1 MIAYSI
7 TSCQTNDNLENN
19 DTTMSETEVLL
30 SELKKT
36 YFIDYQIVDS
46 IPTSARVLSIEELK
60 NVIKNISNNL
70 TRSDDWLAD
79 HTDMEISVG
88 ITSESIGMSICR
100 EMPPFLVKVQ
110 FEVILPLNAGGKF
123 EIRAKPLVEGFE
135 TYIGAERH
143 LTTENNIYRFDG
155 TTTLSYYMKNEENT
169 GYLLRQVFAIKG
181 YYVYPNN
188 TAKVTL
194 IPGQMIQWEEVK

>member
-60 NVIKNISNNL
+60 NVIKNISNN
-70 TRSDDWLAD
+70 
-79 HTDMEISVG
+79 
-88 ITSESIGMSICR
+88 
-100 EMPPFLVKVQ
+100 
-110 FEVILPLNAGGKF
+110 
-123 EIRAKPLVEGFE
+123 
-135 TYIGAERH
+135 
-143 LTTENNIYRFDG
+143 
-155 TTTLSYYMKNEENT
+155 
-169 GYLLRQVFAIKG
+169 
-181 YYVYPNN
+181 
-188 TAKVTL
+188 
-194 IPGQMIQWEEVK
+194 

>member
-60 NVIKNISNNL
+60 NVETEQRLREASNY
-70 TRSDDWLAD
+70 
-79 HTDMEISVG
+79 
-88 ITSESIGMSICR
+88 
-100 EMPPFLVKVQ
+100 
-110 FEVILPLNAGGKF
+110 
-123 EIRAKPLVEGFE
+123 GF
-135 TYIGAERH
+135 Y
-143 LTTENNIYRFDG
+143 
-155 TTTLSYYMKNEENT
+155 S
-169 GYLLRQVFAIKG
+169 
-181 YYVYPNN
+181 
-188 TAKVTL
+188 
-194 IPGQMIQWEEVK
+194 